1 MGTIDLRQFT
11 SADELAR
18 AASRDWV
25 QEVSAVNSKKGAFC
39 VALSGGRIAKG
50 FFSAV
55 SEQARAVRVSL
66 TSVHFFWSDE
76 RCVAPDDPESNFR
89 LAQESLFAPL
99 NIPASQIHRVQG
111 EKPPEV
117 AVATAEA
124 ELRKVVLDI
133 VEDQPVLDLVLLGM
147 GEDGHV
153 ASLFPGEPEEVVSS
167 KAVFRCVKAVKPP
180 PLRITFGYPAIAAAR
195 QVWVLASG
203 GGKEKALRES
213 LEANGRTPLARVLKL
228 RRLTRIYSDMT
239 KLPN

>member
-18 AASRDWV
+18 TASRDWV
-25 QEVSAVNSKKGAFC
+25 QEVSTVNFKKGAFC

-55 SEQARAVRVSL
+55 AEQARAGQVSL
-66 TSVHFFWSDE
+66 TSVQFFWSDE
-76 RCVAPDDPESNFR
+76 RCVPPDDPESNFR
-89 LAQESLFAPL
+89 LAQEALFAPL
-99 NIPASQIHRVQG
+99 NIPANQIHRVQG

-117 AVATAEA
+117 AVAIAEA
-124 ELRKVVLDI
+124 ELRKVVSDV

-167 KAVFRCVKAVKPP
+167 KAVFRCVQAVKPP
-180 PLRITFGYPAIAAAR
+180 PLRITLGYPAIAAAR

-203 GGKEKALRES
+203 VGKEKALRES
-213 LEANGRTPLARVLKL
+213 LEANGRTSLARVLKL